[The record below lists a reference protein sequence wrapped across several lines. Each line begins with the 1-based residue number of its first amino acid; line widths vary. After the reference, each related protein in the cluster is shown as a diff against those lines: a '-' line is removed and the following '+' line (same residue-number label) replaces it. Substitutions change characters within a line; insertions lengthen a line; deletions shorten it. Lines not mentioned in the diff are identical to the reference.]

1 MIVWSNSQNREL
13 ILRNRKTDS
22 VMLDSIWKDVKK
34 EFSYGNM
41 VTRII
46 FVNIGFFL
54 FVYLIKLILRIIY
67 AGDPAFDPAFEAFKN
82 FFSLSGN
89 LFFDLT
95 HPWVF
100 FTHMFLHFDFFH
112 ILWNMLFLYWF
123 GRIVGDFI
131 GNQRVLP
138 LYLLGGLAGALSY
151 LVFNNIAYGGQGFAM
166 GASGAVNAIVVAAAV
181 ISPDYII
188 RLLFFGDVKLKFIA
202 AIVVL
207 LSLMGLADLSNT
219 GGNIAHLGG
228 ALFGWFFI
236 LKLREG
242 TDLSIGVNK
251 ILDKIVN
258 LYKGVPDMQKARSR
272 KGPRMAYKNPNKKQ
286 AKGNAASDAVD
297 LSHQEKID
305 AILDKIKRSGYESL
319 NATEKEYLFNAS
331 KK

>member
-1 MIVWSNSQNREL
+1 MF
-13 ILRNRKTDS
+13 
-22 VMLDSIWKDVKK
+22 DSIWKDVKK

-46 FVNIGFFL
+46 FVNIGVFL
-54 FVYLIKLILRIIY
+54 FVYLVKLILRIVHG
-67 AGDPAFDPAFEAFKN
+67 GDASFDPAFEN
-82 FFSLSGN
+82 FSNFLSISGD

-100 FTHMFLHFDFFH
+100 FTHMFLHFGFFH

-138 LYLLGGLAGALSY
+138 LYLLGGLAGAVAY
-151 LVFNNIAYGGQGFAM
+151 LVFANLAYDGQGFAY

-181 ISPDYII
+181 ISPDYNI

-207 LSLMGLADLSNT
+207 SSLIGIANLDNP

-242 TDLSIGVNK
+242 TDLSIGVNRM
-251 ILDKIVN
+251 LDKIVN
-258 LYKGVPDMQKARSR
+258 LYKGVPEMANAKTR

-286 AKGNAASDAVD
+286 ARGNAASDTTVD

-305 AILDKIKRSGYESL
+305 AILDKIKKSGYESL
-319 NATEKEYLFNAS
+319 NAAEKEFLFNAS

>member
-1 MIVWSNSQNREL
+1 
-13 ILRNRKTDS
+13 
-22 VMLDSIWKDVKK
+22 MLDSIWKDIKK

-46 FVNIGFFL
+46 FVNMGFFL
-54 FVYLIKLILRIIY
+54 FVYLVKLILRGIH
-67 AGDPAFDPAFEAFKN
+67 GGQPSFDVAFEN
-82 FFSLSGN
+82 FSNFLSLSGDIV
-89 LFFDLT
+89 FDLT

-100 FTHMFLHFDFFH
+100 FTHMFLHFGFFH

-138 LYLLGGLAGALSY
+138 LYLLGGLAGAISY
-151 LVFNNIAYGGQGFAM
+151 VVFANVIGQTDRFAY
-166 GASGAVNAIVVAAAV
+166 GASGAVNAIIVAAAV

-207 LSLMGLADLSNT
+207 LSIMGIADLNNT
-219 GGNIAHLGG
+219 GGNVAHLGG

-242 TDLSIGVNK
+242 SDLSIGINR
-251 ILDKIVN
+251 IMDKITN
-258 LYKGVPDMQKARSR
+258 FYRGIPEMAKAKR

-286 AKGNAASDAVD
+286 RTKGNAASDVVN

-305 AILDKIKRSGYESL
+305 SILDKIKQSGYESL
-319 NATEKEYLFNAS
+319 NAEEKEFLFNAS

>member
-1 MIVWSNSQNREL
+1 MF
-13 ILRNRKTDS
+13 
-22 VMLDSIWKDVKK
+22 DSIWKDVKK

-54 FVYLIKLILRIIY
+54 FVYLVKLILRIVH
-67 AGDPAFDPAFEAFKN
+67 GGDPSFDPAFDN
-82 FFSLSGN
+82 FSNFLSLSGN

-95 HPWVF
+95 HPWVL
-100 FTHMFLHFDFFH
+100 FTHMFLHFGFFH

-138 LYLLGGLAGALSY
+138 LYLLGGLAGAGAY
-151 LVFNNIAYGGQGFAM
+151 LIFANVAYSGQGIAY

-207 LSLMGLADLSNT
+207 MSLMGVADLNNT

-242 TDLSIGVNK
+242 NDLSIGVNR

-258 LYKGVPDMQKARSR
+258 LYKGVPAAVKTKTR
-272 KGPRMAYKNPNKKQ
+272 KGPKMAYKNPNKKKQ
-286 AKGNAASDAVD
+286 AKGNAASDSMD
-297 LSHQEKID
+297 FSHQEKID
-305 AILDKIKRSGYESL
+305 AILDKIKQSGYESL
-319 NATEKEYLFNAS
+319 TSEEKEFLFNAS

>member
-1 MIVWSNSQNREL
+1 
-13 ILRNRKTDS
+13 
-22 VMLDSIWKDVKK
+22 MLDSIWKDVKK

-46 FVNIGFFL
+46 FVNVGVFL
-54 FVYLIKLILRIIY
+54 FVYLVKLILRIVH
-67 AGDPAFDPAFEAFKN
+67 GGDPSFDPAFDN
-82 FFSLSGN
+82 FSNFLSLSGN
-89 LFFDLT
+89 LFYDLT
-95 HPWVF
+95 HPWVL
-100 FTHMFLHFDFFH
+100 FTHMFLHFGFFH

-138 LYLLGGLAGALSY
+138 LYLLGGLSGAVAY
-151 LVFNNIAYGGQGFAM
+151 LVFANVAYGGEGIAY

-207 LSLMGLADLSNT
+207 FSLMGVADLNNT

-242 TDLSIGVNK
+242 NDLSIGVNRL
-251 ILDKIVN
+251 LDKIVN
-258 LYKGVPDMQKARSR
+258 LYKGIPEKAKAK

-286 AKGNAASDAVD
+286 RAKGNAASDSID

-305 AILDKIKRSGYESL
+305 AILDKIKQSGYESL
-319 NATEKEYLFNAS
+319 TSEEKEFLFNAS

>member
-1 MIVWSNSQNREL
+1 
-13 ILRNRKTDS
+13 
-22 VMLDSIWKDVKK
+22 MLDSIWKDIKK

-46 FVNIGFFL
+46 FVNVGFFL
-54 FVYLIKLILRIIY
+54 FIYLVKLILRGIHG
-67 AGDPAFDPAFEAFKN
+67 GDPSFDVAFENFSN

-100 FTHMFLHFDFFH
+100 FTHMFLHFGFFH

-151 LVFNNIAYGGQGFAM
+151 VVFANVAYGGQGFAY

-207 LSLMGLADLSNT
+207 LSIMGIADLNNT

-242 TDLSIGVNK
+242 ADLSVGINK
-251 ILDKIVN
+251 VLNKLTN
-258 LYKGVPDMQKARSR
+258 FFKGIPEKAKTKSR
-272 KGPRMAYKNPNKKQ
+272 KGPRMAYKNPNKTQ
-286 AKGNAASDAVD
+286 AKGNAVSDDID
-297 LSHQEKID
+297 LSHQEQID
-305 AILDKIKRSGYESL
+305 FILDKIKQSGYESL
-319 NATEKEYLFNAS
+319 SATEKEFLFNAS

>member
-1 MIVWSNSQNREL
+1 MF
-13 ILRNRKTDS
+13 
-22 VMLDSIWKDVKK
+22 DSIWKDVKK

-46 FVNIGFFL
+46 FVNIGVFL
-54 FVYLIKLILRIIY
+54 FVYLVKLILRIVHG
-67 AGDPAFDPAFEAFKN
+67 GDPSFGPAFEN
-82 FFSLSGN
+82 FSNFLSISGN

-100 FTHMFLHFDFFH
+100 FTHMFLHFGFFH

-138 LYLLGGLAGALSY
+138 LYLLGGLAGAGAY
-151 LVFNNIAYGGQGFAM
+151 LIFANVAYGGEGFAY

-181 ISPDYII
+181 ISPDYMI

-202 AIVVL
+202 GIVVL
-207 LSLMGLADLSNT
+207 FSLMGVADLNNT

-242 TDLSIGVNK
+242 TDLSTGINRL
-251 ILDKIVN
+251 LDKIVN
-258 LYKGVPDMQKARSR
+258 LYKGVPEMAKAKTR

-305 AILDKIKRSGYESL
+305 TILDKIKKTGYESL
-319 NATEKEYLFNAS
+319 NSAEKEFLFNAS

>member
-1 MIVWSNSQNREL
+1 
-13 ILRNRKTDS
+13 
-22 VMLDSIWKDVKK
+22 MLDSIWKDIKK

-54 FVYLIKLILRIIY
+54 FIYLVKLILRGIHGG
-67 AGDPAFDPAFEAFKN
+67 APSFDIAFEEFSH
-82 FFSLSGN
+82 FFSLSSDIIFN
-89 LFFDLT
+89 LT

-100 FTHMFLHFDFFH
+100 FTHMFLHFNFFH

-138 LYLLGGLAGALSY
+138 LYLLGGLAGAAAYVVFAYFAYDNLS
-151 LVFNNIAYGGQGFAM
+151 FAY

-207 LSLMGLADLSNT
+207 LSIMGVADLNNT

-242 TDLSIGVNK
+242 SDLAVGVNK
-251 ILDKIVN
+251 VLDKITN
-258 LYKGVPDMQKARSR
+258 LFKGGASMAKSKTR
-272 KGPRMAYKNPNKKQ
+272 KGPRMAYKNPSRNKRS
-286 AKGNAASDAVD
+286 KGNAASDSVD
-297 LSHQEKID
+297 LSHQEQID
-305 AILDKIKRSGYESL
+305 FILDKIKKSGYESL
-319 NATEKEYLFNAS
+319 SSAEKEFLFNAS

>member
-1 MIVWSNSQNREL
+1 MF
-13 ILRNRKTDS
+13 
-22 VMLDSIWKDVKK
+22 DSIWKDVKK

-46 FVNIGFFL
+46 FVNIGVFL
-54 FVYLIKLILRIIY
+54 FVYLVKLILRIVHG
-67 AGDPAFDPAFEAFKN
+67 GDPSFGPAFEN
-82 FFSLSGN
+82 FSNFLSISGN

-100 FTHMFLHFDFFH
+100 FTHMFLHFGFFH

-138 LYLLGGLAGALSY
+138 LYLLGGLAGAGAY
-151 LVFNNIAYGGQGFAM
+151 LIFANVAYGGEGFAY

-207 LSLMGLADLSNT
+207 FSLMGVADLNNT

-242 TDLSIGVNK
+242 TDLSTGINRL
-251 ILDKIVN
+251 LDKIVN
-258 LYKGVPDMQKARSR
+258 LYKGVPEMAKAKTR

-286 AKGNAASDAVD
+286 AKGNVASDAVD

-305 AILDKIKRSGYESL
+305 TILDKIKKTGYESL
-319 NATEKEYLFNAS
+319 NSEEKEFLFNAS

>member
-1 MIVWSNSQNREL
+1 
-13 ILRNRKTDS
+13 
-22 VMLDSIWKDVKK
+22 MLDSIWKDIKK

-46 FVNIGFFL
+46 FVNIGFFIS
-54 FVYLIKLILRIIY
+54 VYLVKLILRGFY
-67 AGDPAFDPAFEAFKN
+67 GNEPAFHTAFEQFSN

-89 LFFDLT
+89 ILFDLT

-100 FTHMFLHFDFFH
+100 FTHMFLHFGFFH

-138 LYLLGGLAGALSY
+138 LYLLGGLAGAIAY
-151 LVFNNIAYGGQGFAM
+151 VVFANLAYGGQGFAY

-181 ISPDYII
+181 ISPDYNM

-207 LSLMGLADLSNT
+207 LSIMGIADLTNT
-219 GGNIAHLGG
+219 GGNVAHLGG

-242 TDLSIGVNK
+242 NDLSIPVNRV
-251 ILDKIVN
+251 LDRIMRFFK
-258 LYKGVPDMQKARSR
+258 KVPEMAKSQPKR
-272 KGPRMAYKNPNKKQ
+272 GPRMAYKSANKERSRSRGRGS
-286 AKGNAASDAVD
+286 AISDEHN

-305 AILDKIKRSGYESL
+305 AILDKIKKTGYDSL
-319 NATEKEYLFNAS
+319 SSEEKKFLFNAS

>member
-1 MIVWSNSQNREL
+1 
-13 ILRNRKTDS
+13 
-22 VMLDSIWKDVKK
+22 MLDSIWKDIKK

-46 FVNIGFFL
+46 FVNVGFFL
-54 FVYLIKLILRIIY
+54 FIYLVKLILRGIHG
-67 AGDPAFDPAFEAFKN
+67 GDPSFDVAFESFSN

-100 FTHMFLHFDFFH
+100 FTHMFLHFGFFH

-138 LYLLGGLAGALSY
+138 LYLLGGLAGAISY
-151 LVFNNIAYGGQGFAM
+151 VVFANVAYGGQGFAY

-207 LSLMGLADLSNT
+207 LSIMGIADLNNT

-242 TDLSIGVNK
+242 ADLSVGINK
-251 ILDKIVN
+251 ILNKITN
-258 LYKGVPDMQKARSR
+258 FFKGIPEKTKTKSR
-272 KGPRMAYKNPNKKQ
+272 KGPRMAYKNPNRKQ
-286 AKGNAASDAVD
+286 AKGNAVSDEVD
-297 LSHQEKID
+297 LSHQEQID
-305 AILDKIKRSGYESL
+305 FILDKIKQSGYESL
-319 NATEKEYLFNAS
+319 SAAEKEFLFNAS

>member
-1 MIVWSNSQNREL
+1 
-13 ILRNRKTDS
+13 
-22 VMLDSIWKDVKK
+22 MLDSIWKDIKK

-46 FVNIGFFL
+46 FVNVGFFL
-54 FVYLIKLILRIIY
+54 FIYLVKLILRGIHGG
-67 AGDPAFDPAFEAFKN
+67 ASSFDVAFENFSN

-100 FTHMFLHFDFFH
+100 FTHMFLHFGFFH

-138 LYLLGGLAGALSY
+138 LYLLGGLAGAISY
-151 LVFNNIAYGGQGFAM
+151 VVFANVAYGGQGFAY

-207 LSLMGLADLSNT
+207 LSIMGIADLNNT

-242 TDLSIGVNK
+242 SDLSTGINKVLNK
-251 ILDKIVN
+251 ITN
-258 LYKGVPDMQKARSR
+258 FYKGIPEKSKTKSR

-297 LSHQEKID
+297 LSHQEQID
-305 AILDKIKRSGYESL
+305 FILDKIKQSGYESL
-319 NATEKEYLFNAS
+319 SAAEKEFLFNAS

>member
-1 MIVWSNSQNREL
+1 MF
-13 ILRNRKTDS
+13 
-22 VMLDSIWKDVKK
+22 DSIWKDVKK

-46 FVNIGFFL
+46 FVNIGVFL
-54 FVYLIKLILRIIY
+54 FVYLVKLILRIVHG
-67 AGDPAFDPAFEAFKN
+67 GDASFDPAFEN
-82 FFSLSGN
+82 FSNFLSISGN

-100 FTHMFLHFDFFH
+100 FTHMFLHFGFFH

-138 LYLLGGLAGALSY
+138 LYLLGGLAGAMAY
-151 LVFNNIAYGGQGFAM
+151 LVFANLAYDGQGFAY

-207 LSLMGLADLSNT
+207 SSLIGIANLDNP

-242 TDLSIGVNK
+242 TDLSIGVNR

-258 LYKGVPDMQKARSR
+258 LYKGVPEMAKANTR
-272 KGPRMAYKNPNKKQ
+272 KGPRMAYKNPNKRQ
-286 AKGNAASDAVD
+286 ARGNAASDTVVD

-305 AILDKIKRSGYESL
+305 VILDKIKKSGYESL
-319 NATEKEYLFNAS
+319 SAEEKEFLFNAS

>member
-1 MIVWSNSQNREL
+1 
-13 ILRNRKTDS
+13 
-22 VMLDSIWKDVKK
+22 MLDSIWKDVKK

-46 FVNIGFFL
+46 FVNVGFFL
-54 FVYLIKLILRIIY
+54 FIYLVKLILRGIHGG
-67 AGDPAFDPAFEAFKN
+67 APSFDVAFENFSN

-100 FTHMFLHFDFFH
+100 FTHMFLHFGFFH

-138 LYLLGGLAGALSY
+138 LYLLGGLVGAISY
-151 LVFNNIAYGGQGFAM
+151 VVFAQFAYGGQGVAF

-207 LSLMGLADLSNT
+207 LSIMGIADLNNT

-242 TDLSIGVNK
+242 SDLSVGINKVLNK
-251 ILDKIVN
+251 ITN
-258 LYKGVPDMQKARSR
+258 FFKGIPEKAKTKSR
-272 KGPRMAYKNPNKKQ
+272 KGPRMAYKNPNRKQ
-286 AKGNAASDAVD
+286 AKGNAASDEVD
-297 LSHQEKID
+297 LSHQEQID
-305 AILDKIKRSGYESL
+305 FILDKIKQSGYESL
-319 NATEKEYLFNAS
+319 SPSEKEFLFNAS

>member
-1 MIVWSNSQNREL
+1 
-13 ILRNRKTDS
+13 
-22 VMLDSIWKDVKK
+22 MLDSIWKDIKK

-46 FVNIGFFL
+46 FVNVGFFL
-54 FVYLIKLILRIIY
+54 FVYLVKLILRGVHG
-67 AGDPAFDPAFEAFKN
+67 GDPSFDVAFEKFSN
-82 FFSLSGN
+82 FLSLSGDIV
-89 LFFDLT
+89 FDLT

-100 FTHMFLHFDFFH
+100 FTHMFLHFGFFH

-138 LYLLGGLAGALSY
+138 LYILGGLAGAVSY
-151 LVFNNIAYGGQGFAM
+151 VVFANVIGDTNRFAY
-166 GASGAVNAIVVAAAV
+166 GASGAVNAVIVAAAV

-207 LSLMGLADLSNT
+207 MSIMGIADMSNT

-242 TDLSIGVNK
+242 TDLSTGVNK
-251 ILDKIVN
+251 IMDKITN
-258 LYKGVPDMQKARSR
+258 FYRGIPEMSKAKTR

-286 AKGNAASDAVD
+286 QTKGNAASDTVD

-305 AILDKIKRSGYESL
+305 TILDKIKQSGYESL
-319 NATEKEYLFNAS
+319 NAEEKEFLFNAS

>member
-1 MIVWSNSQNREL
+1 MF
-13 ILRNRKTDS
+13 
-22 VMLDSIWKDVKK
+22 DSIWKDIKK
-34 EFSYGNM
+34 EFAYGNM

-46 FVNIGFFL
+46 FVNVGFFL
-54 FVYLIKLILRIIY
+54 FVYLVKLILRGIH
-67 AGDPAFDPAFEAFKN
+67 GGEPTFDIAFEKFSN

-89 LFFDLT
+89 ILFDLT

-100 FTHMFLHFDFFH
+100 FTHMFLHFGFFH

-138 LYLLGGLAGALSY
+138 LYLLGGLAGAVSY
-151 LVFNNIAYGGQGFAM
+151 VIFANLAYGGQGFAY

-202 AIVVL
+202 AIVGL
-207 LSLMGLADLSNT
+207 LSIMGSADLNNT

-242 TDLSIGVNK
+242 ADLSVGVNK
-251 ILDKIVN
+251 LLDKITN
-258 LYKGVPDMQKARSR
+258 FFNRIPEKTTQRARS
-272 KGPRMAYKNPNKKQ
+272 GPRMAYKNTNKKQ
-286 AKGNAASDAVD
+286 AKGQAKSDNVD
-297 LSHQEKID
+297 FSHQEQVD
-305 AILDKIKRSGYESL
+305 FILDKIKRSGYESL
-319 NATEKEYLFNAS
+319 SAEEKEFLFNAS

>member
-1 MIVWSNSQNREL
+1 MFN
-13 ILRNRKTDS
+13 
-22 VMLDSIWKDVKK
+22 SIWKDIKK

-54 FVYLIKLILRIIY
+54 FVYLVKLILRGIHG
-67 AGDPAFDPAFEAFKN
+67 GDPSYDTAFSNFSN

-89 LFFDLT
+89 ILFDIT

-100 FTHMFLHFDFFH
+100 FTHMFLHFGFFH

-138 LYLLGGLAGALSY
+138 LYLLGGLAGAISY
-151 LVFNNIAYGGQGFAM
+151 VTFANIAYGGSGFAY

-202 AIVVL
+202 GIVVL
-207 LSLMGLADLSNT
+207 LSLMGIADLNNT

-242 TDLSIGVNK
+242 TDLSIFVNN
-251 ILDKIVN
+251 ILDKIMGFF
-258 LYKGVPDMQKARSR
+258 KRVPEMTKPKPK
-272 KGPRMAYKNPNKKQ
+272 KGPRMAYKNPSKKRP
-286 AKGNAASDAVD
+286 AKGKAVSDEHD

-305 AILDKIKRSGYESL
+305 AILDKIKSIGYESL
-319 NATEKEYLFNAS
+319 SAEEKEFLFNAS

>member
-1 MIVWSNSQNREL
+1 
-13 ILRNRKTDS
+13 
-22 VMLDSIWKDVKK
+22 MLDSIWKDIKK

-54 FVYLIKLILRIIY
+54 FIYLVKLILRGIHGG
-67 AGDPAFDPAFEAFKN
+67 APSFDVAFENFSN

-100 FTHMFLHFDFFH
+100 FTHMFLHFGFFH

-138 LYLLGGLAGALSY
+138 LYLLGGLTGA
-151 LVFNNIAYGGQGFAM
+151 IAYIVFAQFAYEGQGFAYA
-166 GASGAVNAIVVAAAV
+166 ASAAVNAIVVAAAV
-181 ISPDYII
+181 IAPDYNI

-207 LSLMGLADLSNT
+207 SSIMGIANLSNT

-242 TDLSIGVNK
+242 SDLSIGVNK
-251 ILDKIVN
+251 VLNKLTNFFRGIPEKT
-258 LYKGVPDMQKARSR
+258 KTKSR
-272 KGPRMAYKNPNKKQ
+272 KGPRMAYKNPNRKQ
-286 AKGNAASDAVD
+286 AKGSAASDSVD
-297 LSHQEKID
+297 LSHQEQID
-305 AILDKIKRSGYESL
+305 FILDKIKQSGYESL
-319 NATEKEYLFNAS
+319 SAAEKEFLFNAS

>member
-1 MIVWSNSQNREL
+1 
-13 ILRNRKTDS
+13 
-22 VMLDSIWKDVKK
+22 MLDSIWKDIKK

-46 FVNIGFFL
+46 LVNVGFFL
-54 FVYLIKLILRIIY
+54 FVYLVKLILRGIHG
-67 AGDPAFDPAFEAFKN
+67 GDPSFGVAFDDFSN
-82 FFSLSGN
+82 FFSISSDI
-89 LFFDLT
+89 LFNLT

-100 FTHMFLHFDFFH
+100 FTHMFLHFNFFH

-131 GNQRVLP
+131 GDQRILP
-138 LYLLGGLAGALSY
+138 LYILGGLAGALSY
-151 LVFNNIAYGGQGFAM
+151 IVFANVAYDNHNYAY

-188 RLLFFGDVKLKFIA
+188 RLLFLGDVKLKFIA

-207 LSLMGLADLSNT
+207 LSVMSIADLNNT
-219 GGNIAHLGG
+219 GGNVAHLGG

-242 TDLSIGVNK
+242 ADLSVPVNNTFNK
-251 ILDKIVN
+251 ITN
-258 LYKGVPDMQKARSR
+258 FFKGVPQMAKAK
-272 KGPRMAYKNPNKKQ
+272 KGPRMAYKNPNKKK
-286 AKGNAASDAVD
+286 AKGNAASDSVD

-305 AILDKIKRSGYESL
+305 TILDKIKKSGYESL
-319 NATEKEYLFNAS
+319 SSAEKEFLFNAS
-331 KK
+331 KNN

>member
-1 MIVWSNSQNREL
+1 
-13 ILRNRKTDS
+13 
-22 VMLDSIWKDVKK
+22 MLDSIWKDIKK

-46 FVNIGFFL
+46 FVNVGFFL
-54 FVYLIKLILRIIY
+54 FIYLVKLILRGIHGG
-67 AGDPAFDPAFEAFKN
+67 APSFDVAFDNFSN
-82 FFSLSGN
+82 FFSLSGD

-100 FTHMFLHFDFFH
+100 FTHMFLHFGFWH

-131 GNQRVLP
+131 GNQRILP
-138 LYLLGGLAGALSY
+138 LYLLGGLTGA
-151 LVFNNIAYGGQGFAM
+151 VFYVVFAQFAYEGQSFAY

-207 LSLMGLADLSNT
+207 LSIMGLADLNNA

-242 TDLSIGVNK
+242 TDLSVGINNVLNK
-251 ILDKIVN
+251 LTN
-258 LYKGVPDMQKARSR
+258 FFKGIPEKTKTKSR
-272 KGPRMAYKNPNKKQ
+272 KGPRMAYKNPNRKQ
-286 AKGNAASDAVD
+286 AKGNAASDEVD
-297 LSHQEKID
+297 LSHQEQID
-305 AILDKIKRSGYESL
+305 FILDKIKQSGYESL
-319 NATEKEYLFNAS
+319 SAAEKEFLFNAS